1 MMKPMEAKIM
11 KILKNIINDAVD
23 YNDMIERYNSKGKP
37 KIPQMEKV
45 EINKVITISLEE
57 YKELLIYKVKELGLT
72 GINETKKLYADGIEV
87 YEKND

>member
-11 KILKNIINDAVD
+11 KILKNIIDDAVN

-45 EINKVITISLEE
+45 EINKVILF
-57 YKELLIYKVKELGLT
+57 LQ
-72 GINETKKLYADGIEV
+72 
-87 YEKND
+87 

>member
-1 MMKPMEAKIM
+1 MKPMEAKIM

-37 KIPQMEKV
+37 KIPQIEKV

-57 YKELLIYKVKELGLT
+57 YKELLIYKGKYLGLT
-72 GINETKKLYADGIEV
+72 GINKTTKLYADGIEV